1 MSTFYNRLNKALSV
15 LKEQYEE
22 TDWKNPRSS
31 SYRRDYAEDCLFHTV
46 GPLTANPTWST
57 TRWVARASGMAP
69 PEGYAPGGPA
79 PRWTEEEVLIA
90 YAGDPSKMFKGGPT
104 SPAGSPLMRL
114 ALKISRG
121 GKRTGR
127 QEIADNYQNGLT
139 ELVKL
144 MKPGRDASRSPFIG
158 WVTRTI
164 EGAVKHGV
172 GTTSD
177 VRSGIT
183 TMRAMLTARTPSAIE
198 AQLSEIGDAYR
209 EYSDRRYDR
218 NPENVFGYLTPTVY
232 EYGSNLIAAMNDS
245 DEEEVARLKSEI
257 ATELDRLEVTEH
269 IPGATT
275 GAFSAI
281 STKDR
286 ETKLGQRSIDMP
298 MGDDGLTIGET
309 LPSVADDLGVYID
322 QDAVSEIL
330 KIGLTVDLADTY
342 GTSPDFGEFLS
353 RAGAGLDD
361 VRGPLTADEYRV
373 LLRSLG
379 TLAAKYPG
387 RGNQRVSLQVPR
399 DAAGW
404 WKPGEDPEIEPIQSG
419 GIWKST
425 WLKTGMR
432 LMSIEDMVDEFKNE
446 VAEFKELGI
455 ETARKSEIEAKSVSF
470 GDTGVISG
478 RDLEMY
484 NLAVAGVSG
493 AEIARRFGISKQN
506 VSNRLKKLKSRLATG
521 EVPDLKASVIST
533 EMVAKAAESATRKM
547 KLISEIY
554 SEEIGLSE
562 SIARDPLF
570 ESYNK
575 LDRKLLSEAAMAI
588 GTYLS
593 NRLAIEYARGYKTD
607 RPTLADL
614 YNQHKMKMFV

>member
-22 TDWKNPRSS
+22 TDWKNPRSP

-57 TRWVARASGMAP
+57 TRWVARASELAP
-69 PEGYAPGGPA
+69 PEGYTPGGPA

-90 YAGDPSKMFKGGPT
+90 YAGDPSKLFQSGPT

-127 QEIADNYQNGLT
+127 QEISDNYQNGLT

-177 VRSGIT
+177 VRSGIV
-183 TMRAMLTARTPSAIE
+183 TMRSMLSAKNAARVE
-198 AQLSEIGDAYR
+198 AGLSEIGENYK

-218 NPENVFGYLTPTVY
+218 SPENPYGYLTPTVY
-232 EYGSNLIAAMNDS
+232 EFGSNLIAAINDS
-245 DEEEVARLKSEI
+245 DEEEIARVKAEI
-257 ATELDRLEVTEH
+257 ASELERLEVTEH

-322 QDAVSEIL
+322 QEAVSEIL

-342 GTSPDFGEFLS
+342 ASSPDFGGFLS
-353 RAGAGLDD
+353 RAGAGIDE
-361 VRGPLTADEYRV
+361 VRGVFTPDEYRI

-379 TLAAKYPG
+379 TLAEKYPG
-387 RGNQRVSLQVPR
+387 RGKQRASSQVPR

-404 WKPGEDPEIEPIQSG
+404 WKPGEDPEIEPIQTG
-419 GIWKST
+419 GLWRSA

-432 LMSIEDMVDEFKNE
+432 LMSIEDITQELKDEIS
-446 VAEFKELGI
+446 EFKELGI
-455 ETARKSEIEAKSVSF
+455 ETARRSEIEAKSVSF

-484 NLAVAGVSG
+484 NLAVSGVSG
-493 AEIARRFGISKQN
+493 AEIARRYGISKQN
-506 VSNRLKKLKSRLATG
+506 VSNRLKKLKARLATG
-521 EVPDLKASVIST
+521 EVPDLKSTVIDT
-533 EMVAKAAESATRKM
+533 QMVAKSAESAMKKV

-562 SIARDPLF
+562 SIVRDPLF

-593 NRLAIEYARGYKTD
+593 NRLAIEYARGYKMD

-614 YNQHKMKMFV
+614 YNQHKMKMFL